1 MELSNTAPLK
11 ASVSFIP
18 AATLARKQELV
29 LTNTLNHPSAL
40 LAAGRAL
47 RGTKKREKREERSKR
62 YAKRGSNYRETGK
75 KGHNKTGRNATSH
88 CLSQRENRS

>member
-47 RGTKKREKREERSKR
+47 RGTKSEEGSKR